1 MDYQGYK
8 LIDKI
13 MLICRDKAEHEG
25 SGDYCRSNHYKNIYQ
40 AYLVDPS
47 NKNQLKAAQR
57 WAEWTEYGPSHKNTE
72 TGKWEREYEIPHKP
86 VEFEFDNNG
95 FELELLDCA
104 GGSSQGGKLS
114 FWNCI
119 VTKDNNS
126 FVIGINSDMLLDLLK
141 NASFEKGKCQSSL
154 IFITQKGKVGMT
166 VEGSETY
173 KQCIKD
179 KELMSTFK
187 KMQTSKFTFGDKV
200 STATINEV
208 YLGPITKYYEFDIG
222 QNNRYRCDVC
232 YSYCTLR
239 KLAKPVTHY
248 LFDWYP
254 KEDVALS
261 ILQAVVN
268 QTISGLACGKPI
280 KGNVIFLGGPLT
292 YLPMLRER
300 FIKTLDLKEEEVIIP
315 EDACLF
321 VCMGALL
328 DKNKSTSFT
337 KEEITKLI
345 DKLNKFKEENSNTLR
360 PLFKT
365 RYSLGML
372 HYIFTCSAGRN
383 VKFFRKA
390 ILIF

>member
-13 MLICRDKAEHEG
+13 MLICKDKAEHEE

-57 WAEWTEYGPSHKNTE
+57 WAEWTEYGPSHKNAE

-86 VEFEFDNNG
+86 VEFEFENNG

-187 KMQTSKFTFGDKV
+187 KTQTSKFTFGDKV

-222 QNNRYRCDVC
+222 QNNRYRRNVC

-254 KEDVALS
+254 KEDLALS
-261 ILQAVVN
+261 DIL
-268 QTISGLACGKPI
+268 KD
-280 KGNVIFLGGPLT
+280 
-292 YLPMLRER
+292 Y
-300 FIKTLDLKEEEVIIP
+300 
-315 EDACLF
+315 
-321 VCMGALL
+321 
-328 DKNKSTSFT
+328 
-337 KEEITKLI
+337 
-345 DKLNKFKEENSNTLR
+345 ENSV
-360 PLFKT
+360 
-365 RYSLGML
+365 YSYPDIKKSCPKRTITGKINLDYSEEDFRQKVMSKVYNFDEFFDYAKKGYSCEPRDYLYYFLCKSGFGFGFEPFELDAKLMEKIKAAGIK
-372 HYIFTCSAGRN
+372 YIEE
-383 VKFFRKA
+383 
-390 ILIF
+390 